1 MIYPPYLGT
10 KIMIIAECSK
20 GSPKNMDE
28 KIESLGL
35 MEGEVVTGDMRE
47 TIGRGH
53 RTIGRDRALEQG
65 REQADEGF
73 PEAVEEGAA
82 DERRDGFDGETRLLV
97 GEEDVFHTEGHGSV
111 IEEDVGLEVVFEAAE
126 VYIGGATG
134 GETVVAHEDFGV
146 VEACLV

>member
-35 MEGEVVTGDMRE
+35 MEGEVVARDMRE

-53 RTIGRDRALEQG
+53 RTIGRDRALK
-65 REQADEGF
+65 
-73 PEAVEEGAA
+73 
-82 DERRDGFDGETRLLV
+82 
-97 GEEDVFHTEGHGSV
+97 
-111 IEEDVGLEVVFEAAE
+111 
-126 VYIGGATG
+126 
-134 GETVVAHEDFGV
+134 
-146 VEACLV
+146 